1 MSTEEQTEQ
10 IPETT
15 PTAEPA
21 AESASPEPQ
30 ESAPFEGGSDVADR
44 APADLAALVDIPS
57 PEPTAGRPNEEAK
70 PVLQGAESAN
80 ENVVVNDLDESSF
93 DVLSAELGDIEE
105 LKHDAFYKDINEDH
119 IKELPTVAR
128 RMLHNFRLA
137 YEMRKGEFEKEIKAK
152 EDTVSNRMKRL
163 QELERD
169 FARRQAQFTSVID
182 DPKVKQVLDK
192 PESELPDPLTEEG
205 INARIERGI
214 AKGLQN
220 ILTPMQE
227 VAQQRQQESTYLDF
241 VAKNQEMNDPSFKA
255 EVANL
260 VKQRHADGNPVSTQ
274 DAFHLIKAQK
284 LIKENSARMSQ
295 ERRARAEAS
304 RRVSR
309 SSVSGS
315 PGSEGIPESVKKRGA
330 PAIVAW
336 LQANPEAAKR
346 IGNEV
351 RS

>member
-1 MSTEEQTEQ
+1 MSIEEQTEQ

-15 PTAEPA
+15 PTAEPV
-21 AESASPEPQ
+21 AESAPPEPQ

-128 RMLHNFRLA
+128 RLLHNFRIA
-137 YEMRKGEFEKEIKAK
+137 YETRKQEFEKEIKAK
-152 EDTVSNRMKRL
+152 EDSVSNRTKRL

-169 FARRQAQFTSVID
+169 FARRQAEFTKVIE
-182 DPKVKQVLDK
+182 DPTVKQVLDK
-192 PESELPDPLTEEG
+192 PESELPDPLTQEG
-205 INARIERGI
+205 INARIERGVATAI
-214 AKGLQN
+214 RKVLA
-220 ILTPMQE
+220 PMQK
-227 VAQQRQQESTYLDF
+227 VANENQQNSTYLDF
-241 VAKNQEMNDPSFKA
+241 FADNPELKDPAFKSDVAALLE
-255 EVANL
+255 
-260 VKQRHADGNPVSTQ
+260 QRKLDGNPVSTQ

>member
-1 MSTEEQTEQ
+1 MEEQTEQ
-10 IPETT
+10 SSETAQVAGPETET
-15 PTAEPA
+15 
-21 AESASPEPQ
+21 ASPEPQ
-30 ESAPFEGGSDVADR
+30 ETAPVEGGSGVVER
-44 APADLAALVDIPS
+44 TPADLAALVDIPS
-57 PEPTAGRPNEEAK
+57 PEPTAGRPEEEAK
-70 PVLQGAESAN
+70 PALQSAESTN

-93 DVLSAELGDIEE
+93 DILSAELGDIDE

-128 RMLHNFRLA
+128 RLLHNFRVA
-137 YEMRKGEFEKEIKAK
+137 YELRKGEFEKEIKAK
-152 EDTVSNRMKRL
+152 ETSVSSRMTRL

-169 FARRQAQFTSVID
+169 FARRQAQFTSIID
-182 DPKVKQVLDK
+182 DPKVRKVLSK
-192 PESELPDPLTEEG
+192 PESELPDPLTQEG
-205 INARIERGI
+205 INARIERGV
-214 AKGLQN
+214 ASALQN

-241 VAKNQEMNDPSFKA
+241 VAKNPEMNEPSFKN
-255 EVANL
+255 EVASL
-260 VKQRHADGNPVSTQ
+260 VRKRHADGSPVSTQ
-274 DAFHLIKAQK
+274 DAFHLVKARKVIKD
-284 LIKENSARMSQ
+284 NSARMNQ

-315 PGSEGIPESVKKRGA
+315 PGSEGIPDNVRKGGA

-346 IGNEV
+346 IATEV